1 MKHIDSYNDND
12 YIKILKL
19 LQDEM
24 AVIENFLASI
34 SQNDNFREID
44 DLEKFYN
51 NIFRQQV
58 IKKHIV
64 CKISQIYKPLYL

>member
-24 AVIENFLASI
+24 AVIENFLTSI
-34 SQNDNFREID
+34 SQNNNFREID

-51 NIFRQQV
+51 DIFSQQV

-64 CKISQIYKPLYL
+64 CKIS

>member
-12 YIKILKL
+12 YIKILEL

-58 IKKHIV
+58 IKKHIFV
-64 CKISQIYKPLYL
+64 K